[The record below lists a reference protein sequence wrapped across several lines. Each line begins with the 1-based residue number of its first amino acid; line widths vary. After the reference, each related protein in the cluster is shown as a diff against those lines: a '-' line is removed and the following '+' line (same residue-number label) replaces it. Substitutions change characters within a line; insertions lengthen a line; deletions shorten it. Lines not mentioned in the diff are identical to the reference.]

1 MTKQRSDIAIVGG
14 GLAAHTSAATLAQA
28 GADVVMI
35 YPPSPGA
42 TALWGGLGQAF
53 GPSTDF
59 PPRSTGQIRA
69 KSVARQQDERPFYGR
84 RAERFERLM
93 VRREFHP
100 YRRAQLSADELQRS
114 LRRAVAALGYPGL
127 RVVDDERVIASASG
141 SPVAA
146 DLAASSVLGSAVARG
161 ESIGIVACA
170 ALADWS
176 APRLVGE
183 LDRLSDVGAH
193 LLEASPFAD
202 LRAGSAHSVRVAT
215 RLGDRLS
222 EDIEALSDV
231 LGEQIARLGLDAI
244 IFPPCIGRNWQ
255 EHAELF
261 AALDAALPCRV
272 AEAAAA
278 RNSIH
283 GWRLDRFLRDNVA
296 VETIRARATSVDVAG
311 GGVLRIQTDDETVEA
326 ESLIL
331 ATGRWIGGGLPKDAP
346 LREPLLELALWIDGA
361 PVPNPDE
368 SWLPGLLSEHVFE
381 DHPLFRAGVAV
392 DDALRPL
399 DRDGQPLADNIY
411 AAGRVLAGTNSF
423 WDGTT
428 EGVDLATGHQAAIN
442 ALSLFGSEAGNSKEV
457 AS

>member
-1 MTKQRSDIAIVGG
+1 MTRRRCDIAIVGG
-14 GLAAHTSAATLAQA
+14 GLAAHTAAATLAEA

-59 PPRSTGQIRA
+59 LPRSTGQIRA
-69 KSVARQQDERPFYGR
+69 ETVARQQDERPFYRR

-93 VRREFHP
+93 MRREFHP

-114 LRRAVAALGYPGL
+114 LARSVAALGYPGL
-127 RVVDDERVIASASG
+127 RLLDDERIIPSASA

-146 DLAASSVLGSAVARG
+146 DLAASSVLGSAVASG
-161 ESIGIVACA
+161 ESVGVVACA

-176 APRLVGE
+176 APRLVGV
-183 LDRLSDVGAH
+183 LDALPDVDAH
-193 LLEASPFAD
+193 LLEVSPFAD
-202 LRAGSAHSVRVAT
+202 LQAGSSHSVRVAT
-215 RLGDRLS
+215 RLGDRLFG
-222 EDIEALSDV
+222 DIEALSAV
-231 LGEQIARLGLDAI
+231 IGEQIGRLGLDAVV
-244 IFPPCIGRNWQ
+244 FPPCIGATWQ
-255 EHAELF
+255 EHEELVE
-261 AALDAALPCRV
+261 ALDAALPCRV

-278 RNSIH
+278 RHSIH
-283 GWRLDRFLRDNVA
+283 GWRLDRFLRANVA
-296 VETIRARATSVDVAG
+296 VDTMRARATSVDVAG
-311 GGVLRIQTDDETVEA
+311 GRLLRVQTDDDSVET

-346 LREPLLELALWIDGA
+346 FREPLLGLDLWIDGA
-361 PVPNPDE
+361 PVPNPED
-368 SWLPGLLSEHVFE
+368 SWLPGLLAEHVFE
-381 DHPLFRAGVAV
+381 DHPLFRAGVAT
-392 DDALRPL
+392 DGALRPL
-399 DRDGQPLADNIY
+399 DRDGEPLADNIF
-411 AAGRVLAGTNSF
+411 AAGRLLAGTNSY

-442 ALSLFGSEAGNSKEV
+442 ALSLFGTKEV

>member
-1 MTKQRSDIAIVGG
+1 MTTRRADIAIVGG
-14 GLAAHTSAATLAQA
+14 GLAAHTAAATLAQA
-28 GADVVMI
+28 GADVVMF

-59 PPRSTGQIRA
+59 PPRSTGQIRTE
-69 KSVARQQDERPFYGR
+69 SVARTQDQRPFYGR
-84 RAERFERLM
+84 RAERFDRLM

-100 YRRAQLSADELQRS
+100 YRRAKLSADELRRS

-127 RVVDDERVIASASG
+127 RLVDDERVIASASG

-146 DLAASSVLGSAVARG
+146 DLAASSVLASAVTRG
-161 ESIGIVACA
+161 ESIGVVACD

-176 APRLVGE
+176 AHRLVGV
-183 LDRLSDVGAH
+183 LDRLSDVDAH
-193 LLEASPFAD
+193 LLESSPFAD
-202 LRAGSAHSVRVAT
+202 LPAGSSHSVRVAT
-215 RLGDRLS
+215 RLGDKLARDIETLS
-222 EDIEALSDV
+222 EV

-244 IFPPCIGRNWQ
+244 IFPPCLGRNWQ
-255 EHAELF
+255 EHEELLG
-261 AALDAALPCRV
+261 ALDDALPCRV

-296 VETIRARATSVDVAG
+296 VPAIGARATSVDIAG
-311 GGVLRIQTDDETVEA
+311 GGVLLIQTDDETVAA

-346 LREPLLELALWIDGA
+346 FREPILGLDLWIDGA
-361 PVPNPDE
+361 PVANPDE
-368 SWLPGLLSEHVFE
+368 TWLPGLLDEHVFE
-381 DHPLFRAGVAV
+381 DHPLFRAGIAV

-399 DRDGQPLADNIY
+399 DRDGRPLADNIF

-428 EGVDLATGHQAAIN
+428 EGVDLATGHRAAIN
-442 ALSLFGSEAGNSKEV
+442 ALSLFGTKEV